1 MTHSPIGDTDN
12 LLRDVPVEIYRSI
25 LPVMHH
31 GFIHS
36 QSRKFRYACQN
47 CMTPI
52 FYQKLIRDRIPEI
65 IGQSGKTAQIRTLG
79 EPEYRDAV
87 GAKILEEA
95 HELFAEWQRG
105 DPDGVLKESADM
117 IEILLAALQVHGL
130 TIDDLMAMRQ
140 KRADDRGG
148 FLEQLFLESEP
159 SPIPASRNLPEN
171 LSPIRPAV

>member
-1 MTHSPIGDTDN
+1 MPSIP
-12 LLRDVPVEIYRSI
+12 YR
-25 LPVMHH
+25 
-31 GFIHS
+31 
-36 QSRKFRYACQN
+36 
-47 CMTPI
+47 
-52 FYQKLIRDRIPEI
+52 KLILDRIPKI
-65 IGQSGKTAQIRTLG
+65 IIKSGKTPQLRTLG
-79 EPEYRDAV
+79 EPEYRNAV

-117 IEILLAALQVHGL
+117 MEILLAALQVHGL

-148 FLEQLFLESEP
+148 FLERLFLESKP
-159 SPIPASRNLPEN
+159 SPIHASRNLPES